1 MHKWKL
7 HFKFNN
13 DKNRGINNN
22 CKTPVSSLTIEKFL
36 ITQILIIKYC
46 IMKSAKGLTVVL
58 LTCWSLLICWTQKN
72 ENSGNESEKKLK
84 SSIDF
89 VNDFVLADIRSA
101 GLAGKTD
108 ETNITLNYAKLLLSK
123 DQYDSLS
130 SERQFINPTTGT
142 DKNIK
147 STLGKNII
155 VFQFAYLSDIY
166 PYPTLRAYPM
176 RVRDQR
182 IVFGLPIDLGYQNS
196 RPLPDL
202 SVCGEQVTG
211 DMQIAFSEL
220 ELLKEDSNPKDR
232 ENYQYFLFTP
242 KLDGVSQH
250 VYFEVSVFPYTGPG
264 LIPKIKFINPSPP
277 HGG

>member
-1 MHKWKL
+1 
-7 HFKFNN
+7 
-13 DKNRGINNN
+13 
-22 CKTPVSSLTIEKFL
+22 
-36 ITQILIIKYC
+36 
-46 IMKSAKGLTVVL
+46 MKSATGLIVVML
-58 LTCWSLLICWTQKN
+58 MCSYLFIGWTIKN
-72 ENSGNESEKKLK
+72 KDTGNEAEKKMK
-84 SSIDF
+84 SSTDF
-89 VNDFVLADIRSA
+89 VNDFVLADTRSA

-108 ETNITLNYAKLLLSK
+108 ETNITLNYTKLILSK

-130 SERQFINPTTGT
+130 SETQF
-142 DKNIK
+142 KNMTAGADRNVK
-147 STLGKNII
+147 STPGKNII

-182 IVFGLPIDLGYQNS
+182 TIFGSPIDLDYQNS
-196 RPLPDL
+196 KPLPDL
-202 SVCGEQVTG
+202 SICGEQVTG

-232 ENYQYFLFTP
+232 ENYRYFLFTP
-242 KLDGVSQH
+242 KFDNVSQH

-264 LIPKIKFINPSPP
+264 LIPKSKFINPSPP

>member
-1 MHKWKL
+1 
-7 HFKFNN
+7 
-13 DKNRGINNN
+13 
-22 CKTPVSSLTIEKFL
+22 
-36 ITQILIIKYC
+36 
-46 IMKSAKGLTVVL
+46 MKSAKGLTFVL
-58 LTCWSLLICWTQKN
+58 LMCSSLLICWTQKN
-72 ENSGNESEKKLK
+72 KNTGNEAEKKLK

-89 VNDFVLADIRSA
+89 VNDFVLADTRSA
-101 GLAGKTD
+101 GLAGKTG
-108 ETNITLNYAKLLLSK
+108 ETNITLNYTKLLLSK

-130 SERQFINPTTGT
+130 SEMQFNNRTTGT
-142 DKNIK
+142 DKNAK
-147 STLGKNII
+147 FNLGKNII

-182 IVFGLPIDLGYQNS
+182 TVFGLAVDLDYQNS

-211 DMQIAFSEL
+211 DMQTAFSEL

-242 KLDGVSQH
+242 KFDDVSQH
-250 VYFEVSVFPYTGPG
+250 VYFEVSVFPYTGSG
-264 LIPKIKFINPSPP
+264 LIPKSKFINPSPP